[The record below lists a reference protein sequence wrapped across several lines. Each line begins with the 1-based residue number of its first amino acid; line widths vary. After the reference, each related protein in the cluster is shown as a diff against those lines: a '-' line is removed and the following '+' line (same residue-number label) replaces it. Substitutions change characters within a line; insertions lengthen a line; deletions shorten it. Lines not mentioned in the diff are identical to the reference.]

1 MLTVCPVNSL
11 VGDSDIVVTEPWL
24 NSEVCSYN
32 FLTAANAYSD
42 QIMVVGVGV
51 F

>member
-11 VGDSDIVVTEPWL
+11 VGDIIVVTEPWL

-32 FLTAANAYSD
+32 FLTAVNAYSD